1 MEKQWYVVHTL
12 TGQEN
17 KVRSNILKMAESVGL
32 DPRFGRILVPTEEE
46 IRSQAGQKRV
56 IKKKLFPGY
65 VLVEMDLNDDTWH
78 LVRRTAGVTGFVSSG
93 SSARPAPLRKEE
105 VANVLRTVG
114 EEAVRPKAVWE
125 VGEGVRVVDGPFAE
139 MTGKIVEVNPEH
151 EKLKVNITIFGRE
164 TPVDLA
170 FTDVEK
176 L

>member
-17 KVRSNILKMAESVGL
+17 KVRGTIVKMAESVGL
-32 DPRFGRILVPTEEE
+32 DGRFGRILVPTEEE
-46 IRSQAGQKRV
+46 VRSQAGQRRVVKR
-56 IKKKLFPGY
+56 KLFPGY

-93 SSARPAPLRKEE
+93 SSAKPAPLRREE
-105 VANVLRTVG
+105 VINVLRTVG
-114 EEAVRPKAVWE
+114 EEAARPKAIWE
-125 VGEGVRVVDGPFAE
+125 VDEGVRVVDGPFAE
-139 MTGKIVEVNPEH
+139 MSGNIVEVNVEQ

-164 TPVDLA
+164 TPVDLE